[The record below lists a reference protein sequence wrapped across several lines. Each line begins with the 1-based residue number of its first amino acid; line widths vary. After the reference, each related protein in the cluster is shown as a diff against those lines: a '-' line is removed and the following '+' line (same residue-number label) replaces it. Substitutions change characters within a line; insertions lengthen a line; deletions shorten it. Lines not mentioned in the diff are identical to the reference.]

1 MQQSKDRPEILGINL
16 LNSSKQPIASRWELW
31 VTLDFLKSFEIE
43 KIGSGAKVLNRK
55 RVKNLGHVRLQGR
68 RDKLNVCA
76 ML

>member
-1 MQQSKDRPEILGINL
+1 MQKSKDRPEIFGINL

-31 VTLDFLKSFEIE
+31 FTLDFLKNFDIE
-43 KIGSGAKVLNRK
+43 NIGSLAKILNRK
-55 RVKNLGHVRLQGR
+55 KVKNLGHLRLRVR